1 MIMEPKQAIHYNYF
15 AVFCYFFRYFRYY
28 VPYYVT
34 DIKKLELRLLVV
46 ITLLKIES
54 GHAQITVLKIRKPML
69 KTACINP
76 WHDFPLVVF
85 HTQNTIFVFHI
96 IRKFM
101 LQKFIIPQYRGL
113 SISCFDK

>member
-34 DIKKLELRLLVV
+34 DIKKLELRLLVF
-46 ITLLKIES
+46 ITL
-54 GHAQITVLKIRKPML
+54 LKIRKPML

>member
-1 MIMEPKQAIHYNYF
+1 MIMEPKQATHYNYF
-15 AVFCYFFRYFRYY
+15 AVFCYFFRSLFSLLCSC
-28 VPYYVT
+28 VT
-34 DIKKLELRLLVV
+34 DIKKLEISLLVV

-76 WHDFPLVVF
+76 WHDFQLVVF

-96 IRKFM
+96 TRKFM

-113 SISCFDK
+113 LISCFDK

>member
-34 DIKKLELRLLVV
+34 DIKKLELRLLVF
-46 ITLLKIES
+46 ITLLKTES

-76 WHDFPLVVF
+76 G
-85 HTQNTIFVFHI
+85 TISH
-96 IRKFM
+96 
-101 LQKFIIPQYRGL
+101 
-113 SISCFDK
+113 